1 MTAVAFGGVVL
12 VVMVQ
17 VLVEVLGWW
26 TLPLGLLVALAAVRV
41 LLAIRARRIREIG
54 RRAAAA
60 VLDTL
65 SPAEFEQHVAHLL
78 IRDGCRRVRVVG
90 GRGDGGVDVLAHAP
104 RGARIAVQC
113 KHYRSRPVGPSEVR
127 DFNGCAWTDHQADLA
142 LMVTSN
148 RFTDAAA
155 AFGRRHRIQMVDRE
169 LLARW
174 MAGERILPGIPAQR
188 GRPVEGAPADGDAS
202 R

>member
-1 MTAVAFGGVVL
+1 MVAFCAVAV

-17 VLVEVLGWW
+17 VLVQVLGWW
-26 TLPLGLLVALAAVRV
+26 TLPLGLLLALAAVRV
-41 LLAIRARRIREIG
+41 LLAVRASRIREIG

-60 VLDTL
+60 RLDTL
-65 SPAEFEQHVAHLL
+65 SPAAFEQHVADLL
-78 IRDGCRRVRVVG
+78 TRDGCRRVRVVG
-90 GRGDGGVDVLAHAP
+90 GRGDGGVDVLALSS

-113 KHYRSRPVGPSEVR
+113 KHYRSQPVGPAAVR

-142 LMVTSN
+142 LMVTSS
-148 RFTDAAA
+148 RFTEAAA
-155 AFGRRHRIQMVDRE
+155 DFGRRHRIQMVDRE

-174 MAGERILPGIPAQR
+174 MAGERILPGIPAPRR
-188 GRPVEGAPADGDAS
+188 GPVDVSPTSGEAS